1 MPAISTTTT
10 PTDIARQWA
19 DAWSAPTPE
28 DFVGLYAE
36 DGEYFDV
43 TFGVRRRGH
52 DLIAAHHRLWRAAVP
67 DFVMSVEDVHAGD
80 GFVTVEVTG
89 RGTFSGDDLGGG
101 KMKATG
107 KPFSGRSA
115 AVLVLDRALKI
126 VSCREYYDRAV
137 MPGGAPTPFGE

>member
-1 MPAISTTTT
+1 LSAIRTTTT
-10 PTDIARQWA
+10 PADVAHRWA
-19 DAWSAPTPE
+19 AAWSAPTP
-28 DFVGLYAE
+28 DAFVNLYAE

-52 DLIAAHHRLWRAAVP
+52 DLIATHHRLWHAAVP
-67 DFVMSVEDVHAGD
+67 DFGMTVDDVHTGD
-80 GFVTVEVTG
+80 GFAVVEVTG

-107 KPFSGRSA
+107 KPFSGRSV
-115 AVLVLDRALKI
+115 AVLVLNPELEI

-137 MPGGAPTPFGE
+137 MPGGAATPFGE

>member
-1 MPAISTTTT
+1 MSAISTTTT

-28 DFVGLYAE
+28 SFVDLYAE

-52 DLIAAHHRLWRAAVP
+52 DLIATHHRLWRAAVP
-67 DFVMSVEDVHAGD
+67 DFVMSVDYAHTGD
-80 GFVTVEVTG
+80 GLVVVEVTG

-107 KPFSGRSA
+107 KAFSGRSA
-115 AVLVLDRALKI
+115 AVLVLDQELKI
-126 VSCREYYDRAV
+126 ISCREYYDRAV
-137 MPGGAPTPFGE
+137 MPGGAATPFGE